1 MEKIETYW
9 AIVSHTTVVINYLL
23 EGWLFYR
30 FVKPFMKQK
39 AYYVGIA
46 YSLVMLVFFCI
57 PQEITY
63 PNLHGALAAWIVM
76 CLLEKRKIKQKAFL
90 AISMYLFRWVV
101 YGVTLVLRDIM
112 FALFI
117 ETSYMWN
124 HPIQQVIMYAIVEL
138 VYFAIALTSMYL
150 VIKLIHKVYVNKKED
165 ITKKELLLLFAT
177 MFSVILGYFSFNFF
191 SNVYIEDMEMY
202 IWNVHPEYTLLRV
215 LYQLV
220 SFVAILIAIVTY
232 QKLKENQREEKE
244 NVLLA
249 EQIANTKQ
257 HISEIEKLYEDI
269 RALKH
274 DMGNHISVLE
284 NLFLKKETEELE
296 KYMAQLKAT
305 LNESVA
311 EIKTGNPVTDMIIN
325 QKKKEADEKG
335 IQFECKFV
343 YPMDTNINAFDIS
356 VILNNA
362 IENAFEGVS
371 TCENPYVSLLSYR
384 KKNAYMLEITN
395 CISRSVE
402 IDTDTEIG
410 LPETTKQDKLNHGYG
425 LINIRKVAQK
435 YYGDIDISQ
444 EENMFTLMV
453 MLMID

>member
-1 MEKIETYW
+1 MENIETYW

-23 EGWLFYR
+23 EGWLFYW
-30 FVKPFMKQK
+30 FVKPFMKKK

-46 YSLVMLVFFCI
+46 YSVVMLVFFCI

-63 PNLHGALAAWIVM
+63 PNLQGALVAWIMM
-76 CLLEKRKIKQKAFL
+76 CLLEKKKIKQKVFL

-117 ETSYMWN
+117 ETPYMLS
-124 HPIQQVIMYAIVEL
+124 HPIEQVVMYAIVEL
-138 VYFAIALTSMYL
+138 VYFGIALASMYL

-165 ITKKELLLLFAT
+165 ITEKELLLLFAT
-177 MFSVILGYFSFNFF
+177 IFSVMLGYFSFNFF
-191 SNVYIEDMEMY
+191 SNVYIKDMQIY

-215 LYQLV
+215 LYQIV
-220 SFVAILIAIVTY
+220 SFVAILIAIVIY
-232 QKLKENQREEKE
+232 QKLKANQREEKE
-244 NVLLA
+244 NVLLE
-249 EQIANTKQ
+249 EQIANIKQ
-257 HISEIEKLYEDI
+257 HISEVEKLYEDI

-284 NLFLKKETEELE
+284 NLFLKNEIEELE
-296 KYMAQLKAT
+296 KYMAQLKDS
-305 LNESVA
+305 LRESVA
-311 EIKTGNPVTDMIIN
+311 EIKTGNPVTDMILN

-335 IQFECKFV
+335 IQFESKFV
-343 YPMDTNINAFDIS
+343 YPIDTNINAFDVS

-371 TCENPYVSLLSYR
+371 TCENPYVSILSYR

-395 CISRSVE
+395 CISRNVQ
-402 IDTDTEIG
+402 IDIETG
-410 LPETTKQDKLNHGYG
+410 LPETSKKDKLNHGYG

-435 YYGDIDISQ
+435 YYGDIDIIQ
-444 EENMFTLMV
+444 KEREFTLMV

>member
-1 MEKIETYW
+1 MENIETYW

-23 EGWLFYR
+23 EGWLFYW
-30 FVKPFMKQK
+30 FVKPFMKKK

-46 YSLVMLVFFCI
+46 YSVVMLVFFCI

-63 PNLHGALAAWIVM
+63 PNLQGALVAWIMM
-76 CLLEKRKIKQKAFL
+76 CLLEKKKIKQKVFL

-117 ETSYMWN
+117 ETPYMLS
-124 HPIQQVIMYAIVEL
+124 HPIQQVVMYAIVEL
-138 VYFAIALTSMYL
+138 VYFAIALASMYL

-165 ITKKELLLLFAT
+165 ITEKELLLLFAT
-177 MFSVILGYFSFNFF
+177 IFSVMLGYFSFNFF
-191 SNVYIEDMEMY
+191 SNVYIKDMQIY

-215 LYQLV
+215 LYQIV
-220 SFVAILIAIVTY
+220 SFVAILIAIVIY
-232 QKLKENQREEKE
+232 QRLKANQREEKE
-244 NVLLA
+244 NVLLE
-249 EQIANTKQ
+249 EQIANIKQ
-257 HISEIEKLYEDI
+257 HISEVEKLYEDI

-284 NLFLKKETEELE
+284 NLFLKNEIEELE
-296 KYMAQLKAT
+296 KYMAQLKA
-305 LNESVA
+305 LLRESVA
-311 EIKTGNPVTDMIIN
+311 EIKTGNPVTDMILN

-335 IQFECKFV
+335 IQFESKFV
-343 YPMDTNINAFDIS
+343 YPIDTNINAFDVS

-371 TCENPYVSLLSYR
+371 TCENPYVSILSYR

-395 CISRSVE
+395 CISRNVQ
-402 IDTDTEIG
+402 IDIETG
-410 LPETTKQDKLNHGYG
+410 LPETSKKDKLNHGYG

-435 YYGDIDISQ
+435 YYGDIDIIQ
-444 EENMFTLMV
+444 KEREFTLIV